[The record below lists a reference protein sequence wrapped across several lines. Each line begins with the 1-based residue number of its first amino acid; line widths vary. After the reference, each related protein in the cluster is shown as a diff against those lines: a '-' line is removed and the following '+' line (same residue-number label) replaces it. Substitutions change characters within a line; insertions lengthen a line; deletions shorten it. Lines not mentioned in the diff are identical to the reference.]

1 MKVLKIVLIVAA
13 VLVVLVMAGLF
24 VFLKTFDANK
34 FLPQITQQAT
44 QALGRDVR
52 VGRAEL
58 GFSWVNGIGLQVK
71 DIVIADDP
79 KFADNPFLTVE
90 RVEIGVN
97 VGALIF
103 EHKIQLV
110 QVVVVSPHVVIIRSK
125 EGLVNA
131 ATLGVRPVVSATD
144 PATQTPGGSAGSLP
158 AFLVN
163 DIKITSARVT
173 YVDEMFTPRL
183 ALELAHMD
191 INVRDLTLTGPF
203 GVTIK
208 AALFS
213 DEQNVRVDAKM
224 AVDILKQSLLIQ
236 GMNIEADL
244 IKFNLSRLESELS
257 MLKPLSLKKLGGVL
271 KVSVSDA
278 QISAQGLLRLKG
290 QSVLEKGFVL
300 SALLPVPFESIQMQ
314 ADLDEK
320 KINVK
325 SFSLVVA
332 GGAVNGGVL
341 LTDYLSDLKASATFD
356 AQRINAQKLVEGYK
370 APVNMSGLISAAGE
384 LNFSGKSPED
394 VLSSLSGQ
402 VKGEL
407 KDGVLESMNLLA
419 FGLENIPM
427 LPGLL
432 DSVMADFSSETQD
445 EIKKG
450 ITRFEMCKADAH
462 ITRGLMQLD
471 AADIMT
477 RDFSVH
483 ATGTVRLIEDLSIKA
498 EIRMEKELSRRL
510 NERVKELS
518 YLQDDQG
525 KIYLPMKLTGR
536 VVKPVL
542 MPDIEYLTKKLVI
555 AAGGDQLQK
564 ALGGSPAAAEAV
576 SAIFDLF
583 KKK

>member
-1 MKVLKIVLIVAA
+1 M
-13 VLVVLVMAGLF
+13 
-24 VFLKTFDANK
+24 
-34 FLPQITQQAT
+34 
-44 QALGRDVR
+44 
-52 VGRAEL
+52 
-58 GFSWVNGIGLQVK
+58 
-71 DIVIADDP
+71 
-79 KFADNPFLTVE
+79 
-90 RVEIGVN
+90 
-97 VGALIF
+97 
-103 EHKIQLV
+103 
-110 QVVVVSPHVVIIRSK
+110 
-125 EGLVNA
+125 
-131 ATLGVRPVVSATD
+131 
-144 PATQTPGGSAGSLP
+144 
-158 AFLVN
+158 
-163 DIKITSARVT
+163 
-173 YVDEMFTPRL
+173 
-183 ALELAHMD
+183 
-191 INVRDLTLTGPF
+191 
-203 GVTIK
+203 
-208 AALFS
+208 
-213 DEQNVRVDAKM
+213 
-224 AVDILKQSLLIQ
+224 
-236 GMNIEADL
+236 
-244 IKFNLSRLESELS
+244 
-257 MLKPLSLKKLGGVL
+257 
-271 KVSVSDA
+271 
-278 QISAQGLLRLKG
+278 
-290 QSVLEKGFVL
+290 
-300 SALLPVPFESIQMQ
+300 
-314 ADLDEK
+314 
-320 KINVK
+320 
-325 SFSLVVA
+325 
-332 GGAVNGGVL
+332 NGGVL

-483 ATGTVRLIEDLSIKA
+483 ATGTVRLIEDLSIKV

-525 KIYLPMKLTGR
+525 EIYLPMKLTGR

-564 ALGGSPAAAEAV
+564 ALGGSPAAAEAA